1 MSAFDF
7 KVDNSV
13 LKAKLNKLA
22 AVKHAVMPDVFK
34 FFVAH
39 TPIRSGNARS
49 HTVLQNDTIVAAYPY
64 ATELDAGRSKQQ
76 PMGMVKPTIKE
87 AQRLTTAW
95 IQKNGK

>member
-7 KVDNSV
+7 KIDNSV

-34 FFVAH
+34 FFVTH

-64 ATELDAGRSKQQ
+64 ASELDNGRSKQA
-76 PMGMVKPTIKE
+76 PTGMVKPTIAEIK
-87 AQRLTTAW
+87 RLTTAW
-95 IQKNGK
+95 LKQNGK

>member
-1 MSAFDF
+1 MSAFD
-7 KVDNSV
+7 DSV
-13 LKAKLNKLA
+13 LKSKMARMA
-22 AVKHAVMPDVFK
+22 AAKHAVMPAVYK

-64 ATELDAGRSKQQ
+64 ATELDNGRSKQQ
-76 PMGMVKPTIKE
+76 PAGMVKPTIKE

-95 IQKNGK
+95 IKQNGK

>member
-7 KVDNSV
+7 KIDNSV

-22 AVKHAVMPDVFK
+22 QVKHAVTPAIYK

-64 ATELDAGRSKQQ
+64 ATELDNGRSKQA
-76 PMGMVKPTIKE
+76 PNGMVKPTIDE
-87 AQRLTTAW
+87 AKRLTKAW
-95 IQKNGK
+95 IQQNGK

>member
-7 KVDNSV
+7 KIDNSV
-13 LKAKLNKLA
+13 LKAKLKHLA
-22 AVKHAVMPDVFK
+22 EVKHAVTPAIFK

-49 HTVLQNDTIVAAYPY
+49 HTVLQNDTIVASYPY

-76 PMGMVKPTIKE
+76 PMGMVKPTIAE
-87 AQRLTTAW
+87 AKRLTKEW
-95 IQKNGK
+95 ILKNGK